1 MVFQSFTRIM
11 TDIPPPAA
19 TSAQLSPSA
28 GGCWKLGC
36 LSLIVLMLV
45 GGMLG
50 WRLID
55 RSFDLARHGM
65 DWLAGLPARLS
76 HARITETFREE
87 VTRVVSTEGD
97 VLELAVMETSETVT
111 KADSLTVFNDL
122 LYLGTT
128 ESEIRV
134 PVVYRFHLKLSDDWR
149 LSVKDGR
156 CIVIAPPVRPS
167 LPPAIRTDGMEKK
180 TEAGWLR
187 FNASESLDKL
197 EKDLTRMLEKRAG
210 AHTQIPAL
218 RENCRR
224 SVAKFVRRWLLREPG
239 AEAAVKEIIVI
250 FPDEPEVKEAEA
262 AAARLPA
269 HPLIEKPVH

>member
-1 MVFQSFTRIM
+1 MVFQSFTHAM
-11 TDIPPPAA
+11 TDIPP
-19 TSAQLSPSA
+19 SAPSFHQPSPGG
-28 GGCWKLGC
+28 GGCRNWGC
-36 LSLIVLMLV
+36 FAFIVLILV
-45 GGMLG
+45 GGVLG
-50 WRLID
+50 WRLMD
-55 RSFDLARHGM
+55 RGFDLARHGM

-76 HARITETFREE
+76 HTRITQTFREE
-87 VTRVVSTEGD
+87 ITRVVSTEGD

-187 FNASESLDKL
+187 FNASENLDKL
-197 EKDLTRMLEKRAG
+197 EKDLTPMLEKRAG
-210 AHTQIPAL
+210 AHTQIPAV
-218 RENCRR
+218 RDNCRR
-224 SVAKFVRRWLLREPG
+224 SVAKFVRQWLLREPG
-239 AEAAVKEIIVI
+239 GEGAVKDIVVI
-250 FPDEPEVKEAEA
+250 FPDEPEVKEADD

-269 HPLIEKPVH
+269 QPLIEKPAH